1 MPLLFKKEMSEVK
14 HPAAAIPLQV
24 GPDLGA
30 GDPEIL
36 WTWPGSSPN
45 SFLDQRALWGL
56 QGVQALIFLMTDP
69 EAKDTL
75 LALASLPLC
84 FRPLWGSG
92 RGAWI

>member
-1 MPLLFKKEMSEVK
+1 MPLLFQKEVTGVK

-36 WTWPGSSPN
+36 WTWPGSSPQLLLG
-45 SFLDQRALWGL
+45 SESSMGTAGCQT
-56 QGVQALIFLMTDP
+56 LIFLMTDP

-75 LALASLPLC
+75 LALASLPLL
-84 FRPLWGSG
+84 FPAIVGSG